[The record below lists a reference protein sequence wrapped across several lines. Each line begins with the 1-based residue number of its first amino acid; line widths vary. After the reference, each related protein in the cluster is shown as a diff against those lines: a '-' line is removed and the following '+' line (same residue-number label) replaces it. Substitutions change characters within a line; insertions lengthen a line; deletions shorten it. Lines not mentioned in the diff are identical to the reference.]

1 MSITLELKPEIEAR
15 AAREAATRGVPVET
29 FLAEVIEENLNGG
42 KKKKSFY
49 ETATIE
55 EWSRELRA
63 WAASHDRK
71 TPALS
76 DEAMSRES
84 IYEDRW

>member
-15 AAREAATRGVPVET
+15 AAREAAARGVSVET
-29 FLAEVIEENLNGG
+29 LLVEVIEENLNGG
-42 KKKKSFY
+42 KKKSFY

-63 WAASHDRK
+63 WAASHNRK
-71 TPALS
+71 TPILS